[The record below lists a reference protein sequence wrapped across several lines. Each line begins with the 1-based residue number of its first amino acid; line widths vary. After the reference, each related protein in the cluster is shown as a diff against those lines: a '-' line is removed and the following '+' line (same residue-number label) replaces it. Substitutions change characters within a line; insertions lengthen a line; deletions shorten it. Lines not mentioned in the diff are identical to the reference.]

1 MNKHYSELKVWS
13 VEMPNAP
20 YSNPSNNKNEL
31 KNEYKL
37 YEFVWR
43 HKRDACSGIEMKM
56 NSYLIYKQALF
67 CHFCHGIFETF
78 STKSRTFNT
87 SIRHII
93 NSKTRNI
100 IDHDSAHF

>member
-1 MNKHYSELKVWS
+1 MVAMNKHYSELKVWS

-43 HKRDACSGIEMKM
+43 HKRDACSGISAMA
-56 NSYLIYKQALF
+56 YLRPSLPNPEPLIPP
-67 CHFCHGIFETF
+67 
-78 STKSRTFNT
+78 
-87 SIRHII
+87 
-93 NSKTRNI
+93 
-100 IDHDSAHF
+100 